1 MSSIIEV
8 DKLNYKNIFKN
19 FSISIPENE
28 FITISGTNKCGKT
41 TLLKILSRDIKINN
55 SIIYNKIYLE
65 SYTNNEI
72 YNEIEAVIPSNEI
85 NFIFNTVEDE
95 LVFVLDNLG
104 LSSEDKVKRLRKIV
118 KVFKINKY
126 MSCNP
131 NNLHRNL
138 RIKVEMALATI
149 AKPKILLLDDVCSVM
164 SKDETKEIL
173 DIIKYFK
180 EEENMTIVMTTD
192 NLSETIDSDYLY
204 ILRNGKIALE
214 GKPKQILKE
223 DNTINKIGL
232 NLPFMVDL
240 SVKLKDYDLIDD
252 IGLDMDELVNKLWK

>member
-149 AKPKILLLDDVCSVM
+149 AKPKILLLDDVCSMM

-173 DIIKYFK
+173 DIIKYF
-180 EEENMTIVMTTD
+180 
-192 NLSETIDSDYLY
+192 
-204 ILRNGKIALE
+204 E